1 MKVIEHLL
9 RLEAVIRLYS
19 FTDKNIK
26 FLKKLQKLNTKL
38 IKIYSLSVSPS
49 VKFYISDTT
58 TISDP
63 KSLAGLLEKSVE
75 FIDNNRNNLDTKL
88 INKII
93 SNIKLFI
100 YTLKHEY

>member
-9 RLEAVIRLYS
+9 RLEAIIRLYS

-26 FLKKLQKLNTKL
+26 FLKKIQKLNTKL
-38 IKIYSLSVSPS
+38 IKVYSLSISPS

-63 KSLAGLLEKSVE
+63 KSLAGLLEKSVD
-75 FIDNNRNNLDTKL
+75 FIDSHSDNMDSDL

-100 YTLKHEY
+100 YTLKYEY

>member
-38 IKIYSLSVSPS
+38 IKTYSLSVSPS

-75 FIDNNRNNLDTKL
+75 FIDNNRNPEYTK
-88 INKII
+88 
-93 SNIKLFI
+93 FR
-100 YTLKHEY
+100 